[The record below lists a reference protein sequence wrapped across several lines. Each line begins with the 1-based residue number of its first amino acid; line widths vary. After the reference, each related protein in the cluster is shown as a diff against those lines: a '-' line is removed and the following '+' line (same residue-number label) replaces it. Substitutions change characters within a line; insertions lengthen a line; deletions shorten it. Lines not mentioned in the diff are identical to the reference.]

1 MHSDLDARAAAWR
14 RLVAGA
20 VLLGAGLAVQAAT
33 GVVADGASAPGAAAA
48 AVPAASVP
56 KAKATTLG
64 LYLTA
69 GQAYRKWKADP
80 RGVKIID
87 VRTPEESFFVG
98 YAPMAWRIPVARVS
112 YVWDAEKKQY
122 PMELLPDFVERVA
135 TVAQP
140 DDTLLVMCRS
150 GGRSAIAVNLLA
162 KAGFRRVYNI
172 VDGMEGDTVD
182 DLTSVF
188 HGQRV
193 KNGWK
198 NSGAPW
204 TYKPSPER
212 MVLTTQADVRPAAAP
227 SQQGGKQ

>member
-1 MHSDLDARAAAWR
+1 MNSALCVRAATWR
-14 RLVAGA
+14 QLVGML
-20 VLLGAGLAVQAAT
+20 VLGAALAAQGPALASDAAT
-33 GVVADGASAPGAAAA
+33 VPKPAA
-48 AVPAASVP
+48 PAASVP

-69 GQAYRKWKADP
+69 GQAYRKWKSDP
-80 RGVKIID
+80 RKVKIID

-98 YAPMAWRIPVARVS
+98 YAPMAWRVPVARLT
-112 YVWDAEKKQY
+112 YVWDAAKQQY
-122 PMELLPDFVERVA
+122 PMELLPDFVARVA

-162 KAGFRRVYNI
+162 QAGYRNVYNI

-212 MVLTTQADVRPAAAP
+212 MVLTTQADAPPAVNQTKQGVR
-227 SQQGGKQ
+227 Q

>member
-1 MHSDLDARAAAWR
+1 MNSALFVRAVTWR
-14 RLVAGA
+14 QLVAMLA
-20 VLLGAGLAVQAAT
+20 LGSALAAQAP
-33 GVVADGASAPGAAAA
+33 ASAGDAA
-48 AVPAASVP
+48 AVPKPAAAAASVP
-56 KAKATTLG
+56 KAKATALG

-80 RGVKIID
+80 RKVKIID

-98 YAPMAWRIPVARVS
+98 YAPMAWRIPVARLT
-112 YVWDAEKKQY
+112 YVWDAEKQQY
-122 PMELLPDFVERVA
+122 PMELLPDFVARVA

-162 KAGFRRVYNI
+162 KAGYRNVYNI
-172 VDGMEGDTVD
+172 IDGMEGDTVD

-212 MVLTTQADVRPAAAP
+212 MVLTTQADTPPAAN
-227 SQQGGKQ
+227 QTKQGVRQ

>member
-1 MHSDLDARAAAWR
+1 MNKRERLSVVAA
-14 RLVAGA
+14 LVAGL
-20 VLLGAGLAVQAAT
+20 VLQLPAQAAET
-33 GVVADGASAPGAAAA
+33 TAPKPAAA
-48 AVPAASVP
+48 AASVP

-80 RGVKIID
+80 RNVRIID

-98 YAPMAWRIPVARVS
+98 YAPMAWRIPVARLT
-112 YVWDAEKKQY
+112 YVWDAEKQQY

-150 GGRSAIAVNLLA
+150 GGRSAMAVNLLA
-162 KAGFRRVYNI
+162 QAGFRHVYNI

-212 MVLTTQADVRPAAAP
+212 MVLTAQADVRPA
-227 SQQGGKQ
+227 SNQTQKGVKQ

>member
-1 MHSDLDARAAAWR
+1 MNSALFVRSAAWR
-14 RLVAGA
+14 QLVGML
-20 VLLGAGLAVQAAT
+20 VLGAALAAQAPASASDAAT
-33 GVVADGASAPGAAAA
+33 LPKPAA
-48 AVPAASVP
+48 PAASVP
-56 KAKATTLG
+56 KVKATTLG

-69 GQAYRKWKADP
+69 AQAYRKWKADP
-80 RGVKIID
+80 QKVKIID

-98 YAPMAWRIPVARVS
+98 YAPMAWRIPVARLT
-112 YVWDAEKKQY
+112 YVWDAEKQQY
-122 PMELLPDFVERVA
+122 PMDLLPDFVARVA

-162 KAGFRRVYNI
+162 QAGYRNVYNI
-172 VDGMEGDTVD
+172 IDGMEGDTVD

-188 HGQRV
+188 HGQRT

-212 MVLTTQADVRPAAAP
+212 MVLTTQAEVRPPANQT
-227 SQQGGKQ
+227 QQGVKQ

>member
-1 MHSDLDARAAAWR
+1 MRSGLLPPAARWR
-14 RLVAGA
+14 FVAGA

-33 GVVADGASAPGAAAA
+33 GAADATSAPKAAASAA
-48 AVPAASVP
+48 PAASVP

-69 GQAYRKWKADP
+69 GQAYRKWKSDP

-98 YAPMAWRIPVARVS
+98 YAPMAWRIPVARIS
-112 YVWDAEKKQY
+112 YVWDAGKQQY
-122 PMELLPDFVERVA
+122 PMELLPDFVDRVA

-162 KAGFRRVYNI
+162 QAGFRHVYNI

-212 MVLTTQADVRPAAAP
+212 MVLTTQADVRPPANQT
-227 SQQGGKQ
+227 QQGVKQ

>member
-1 MHSDLDARAAAWR
+1 MNELERPWVVAA
-14 RLVAGA
+14 LVAGFA
-20 VLLGAGLAVQAAT
+20 LLAPAHAT
-33 GVVADGASAPGAAAA
+33 ESAPAKPAA
-48 AVPAASVP
+48 PAASLP
-56 KAKATTLG
+56 KEKATTLG
-64 LYLTA
+64 LYLNA

-80 RGVKIID
+80 RNVRIID

-98 YAPMAWRIPVARVS
+98 YAPMAWRIPVATVS
-112 YVWDAEKKQY
+112 YDWDAEKKQY
-122 PMELLPDFVERVA
+122 PMKLLPDFVERVS
-135 TVAQP
+135 TVAQR

-162 KAGFRRVYNI
+162 QAGFRNVYNI

-188 HGQRV
+188 HGQRL

-204 TYKPSPER
+204 TYKPSPDR
-212 MVLTTQADVRPAAAP
+212 MVLTTQADARPAA
-227 SQQGGKQ
+227 QQTPQGAKQ